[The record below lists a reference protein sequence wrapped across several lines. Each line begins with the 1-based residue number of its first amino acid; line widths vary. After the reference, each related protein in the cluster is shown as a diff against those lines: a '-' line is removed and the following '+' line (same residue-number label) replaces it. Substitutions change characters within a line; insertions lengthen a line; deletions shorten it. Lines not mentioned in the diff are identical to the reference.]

1 MNKNWVGVLAFV
13 LMGLLVG
20 LAGGQAAVTLMTSG
34 WYKLG
39 VFLGVFW
46 YTMACAALIMAEIL
60 YREGRR

>member
-1 MNKNWVGVLAFV
+1 MNKNWIGVLAFI
-13 LMGLLVG
+13 LMGLFVG
-20 LAGGQAAVTLMTSG
+20 LTGGQAAVTLMTSG

-46 YTMACAALIMAEIL
+46 YAMACAALIMAEIL